1 MDKQY
6 KESGGLWL
14 AGITLVTIGY
24 TMFSGDS
31 VHETQNLIVSFG
43 FALMFKLERIS
54 NGLSNYFNGMD
65 VENTV
70 KTKDG
75 EKDV

>member
-43 FALMFKLERIS
+43 FAIMFKLERIS
-54 NGLSNYFNGMD
+54 NGLSNYYNEKSED
-65 VENTV
+65 EPPKVENT
-70 KTKDG
+70 
-75 EKDV
+75 EI

>member
-1 MDKQY
+1 M
-6 KESGGLWL
+6 
-14 AGITLVTIGY
+14 TLIMTIY

-31 VHETQNLIVSFG
+31 AHETQNLIASFG
-43 FALMFKLERIS
+43 FVIMFKLERIS
-54 NGLSNYFNGMD
+54 NGLSNYFNSID

>member
-1 MDKQY
+1 MNKQY

-14 AGITLVTIGY
+14 AGIALVMIGY

-31 VHETQNLIVSFG
+31 VHETQNLIASFG
-43 FALMFKLERIS
+43 FVIMFKLERIS
-54 NGLSNYFNGMD
+54 NGLSNYFNGID
-65 VENTV
+65 VENTI
-70 KTKDG
+70 KTKGG